1 MLFTE
6 FEHDPDRRED
16 ETMRTTTRPDI
27 DSAVAEYTDAV
38 DDGLVHIADA
48 VRRHATREIAASSG
62 LSSTAAEEVFEHAVE
77 DRSSTVPIIVA

>member
-1 MLFTE
+1 
-6 FEHDPDRRED
+6 
-16 ETMRTTTRPDI
+16 MRTTTRPDI

-48 VRRHATREIAASSG
+48 VRRQATREIAASSG